1 MNANQA
7 KKLPIE
13 EVLAAMG
20 YFPVR
25 KDKGGV
31 ELVYNSPFRKER
43 IPSFF
48 ANIKK
53 NVWNDFGDRGG
64 DVIDFVMHHENTNVS
79 GALAFLKRMNLK
91 TDFKA
96 HRAKNIKFTTTTS
109 KKEEILI
116 LDKVLPLKSAVLEN
130 YLRERCVN
138 ISIARNYLKVVQYHH
153 SEKGTKYFGLGFQNL
168 SGDFDVRNPKM
179 KTVVGSKDIS
189 FIKGSREGSK
199 NITVFE
205 GFMDFLS
212 YLTFKNQSTLNSD
225 VIVLNSDKLKERA
238 KEFIKNGSYE
248 KVYTFFDND
257 VAGEKT
263 NQSFA
268 ELENEVVLC
277 NHIYKD
283 FKDFNEFWQKKA
295 EKSLKK

>member
-1 MNANQA
+1 MNIEQA
-7 KKLPIE
+7 KKFPIE

-31 ELVYNSPFRKER
+31 ELVYNSPFREEK
-43 IPSFF
+43 IPSMF

-79 GALAFLKRMNLK
+79 GALAFLSRMNLK

-96 HRAKNIKFTTTTS
+96 HRAANQKITDSTS
-109 KKEEILI
+109 QKTETLI
-116 LDKVLPLKSAVLEN
+116 LDNILPLKSAILED
-130 YLRERCVN
+130 YLRSRQVN
-138 ISIARNYLKVVQYHH
+138 VSIARKYLKVVQFHH
-153 SEKGTKYFGLGFQNL
+153 SKKGTKYFGLGFENQ

-179 KTVVGSKDIS
+179 KAVVGSKDIS
-189 FIKGSREGSK
+189 FIKGETS
-199 NITVFE
+199 IDVTVFE

-212 YLTFKNQSTLNSD
+212 YLTFKNRSSLSSD

-238 KEFIKNGSYE
+238 KDFIKKGNYQ
-248 KVYTFFDND
+248 KIYTFFDND
-257 VAGEKT
+257 IAGEKT
-263 NQSFA
+263 NESFA
-268 ELENEVVLC
+268 ELKNKIIPC
-277 NHIYKD
+277 NQMYEG
-283 FKDFNEFWQKKA
+283 FKDFNEYWQSKA
-295 EKSLKK
+295 KTEIKR